1 MGRWR
6 VLTGFV
12 VAQAATLS
20 CLAAPA
26 AAAPSGSWSINLGC
40 DQSNG
45 EQVDILIIDYSFDG
59 LSANKS
65 GAVVGRHTYG
75 AGPFDWAQV
84 SNSLTTDGA
93 GHTANTYDV
102 DAEDLTNSLYTPT
115 AGDDFAWRV
124 NIQGE
129 G

>member
-1 MGRWR
+1 MP
-6 VLTGFV
+6 
-12 VAQAATLS
+12 
-20 CLAAPA
+20 APA
-26 AAAPSGSWSINLGC
+26 AAAATGSWTINLGC
-40 DQSNG
+40 EQSSG

-65 GAVVGRHTYG
+65 GAAVGRHTYG

-102 DAEDLTNSLYTPT
+102 DASALTNQFYTPT
-115 AGDDFAWRV
+115 PGRLRLAGEHPGR
-124 NIQGE
+124 G
-129 G
+129 